1 MSCLQQASE
10 QAGDQ
15 AAAAKS
21 AGCGRSVI
29 VTGAGKGLGA
39 AFASAWA
46 SRGARVLVNN
56 RHLGTGRASAEVL
69 AQRLRAEGCEAVAD
83 LHAVDAPGAAAAI
96 IEAALEAFGRLDV
109 LILNAGIS
117 GAAAK
122 VINLDDAI
130 IRSVMEINFHANTA
144 LVRAALPHLLDAPHA
159 RILFVSSTAGLH
171 GVRGRAAYAA
181 SKGALNAYA
190 LSLAAEL
197 RSARVGVNV
206 LMPYAATAMT
216 AAEAAVSDP
225 RLATDQ
231 ASPAALWLT
240 SAACAE
246 TGGIW
251 IAGAGWFRRAQA
263 LESIGLGNPA
273 ASPEWCAENAAAISD
288 MAGARSY
295 PDAEAAFAD
304 LYRSA
309 AMGDKS
315 RGAES

>member
-1 MSCLQQASE
+1 MSPSE
-10 QAGDQ
+10 PEVGRTRGGSGIQSVDY
-15 AAAAKS
+15 
-21 AGCGRSVI
+21 GRSVV

-39 AFASAWA
+39 AFATAWA
-46 SRGARVLVNN
+46 HRHARVLVNN
-56 RHLGTGRASAEVL
+56 RHLGTGNASAEIL
-69 AQRLRAEGCEAVAD
+69 AQRLRGEGAEAVAD
-83 LHAVDAPGAAAAI
+83 LHAVDAPGAAKAI
-96 IEAALEAFGRLDV
+96 VDAALDAFGRLDV

-122 VINLDDAI
+122 IIDLDDAV
-130 IRSVMEINFHANTA
+130 IRSVMETNFHANTA
-144 LVRAALPHLLDAPHA
+144 IVRAALPHLLEAPDP

-197 RSARVGVNV
+197 RRASVGVNV

-216 AAEAAVSDP
+216 VAETAASDP
-225 RLATDQ
+225 RLA
-231 ASPAALWLT
+231 PELAAAAAVWLT
-240 SAACAE
+240 STACGE

-273 ASPEWCAENAAAISD
+273 ATPEWYAANAEAVSD
-288 MAGARSY
+288 MTMARGY
-295 PDAEAAFAD
+295 PDAETAFAD
-304 LYRSA
+304 LYSCA
-309 AMGDKS
+309 VVGN
-315 RGAES
+315 

>member
-1 MSCLQQASE
+1 MSRLQQASK
-10 QAGDQ
+10 QTSHRDGAQ
-15 AAAAKS
+15 S
-21 AGCGRSVI
+21 ADYGRSVV

-39 AFASAWA
+39 AFACAWA
-46 SRGARVLVNN
+46 GRGARVLINN
-56 RHLGTGRASAEVL
+56 RHLGTGDASAEVL
-69 AQRLRAEGCEAVAD
+69 AQRLRGEGGEAVAD

-96 IEAALEAFGRLDV
+96 VEAALEAFGRLDV

-122 VINLDDAI
+122 VIDLDESI

-144 LVRAALPHLLDAPHA
+144 LVRAALPNLLEAPHP

-197 RSARVGVNV
+197 RFARVGVNL

-216 AAEAAVSDP
+216 ASEAAVFDR
-225 RLATDQ
+225 RLASDQ
-231 ASPAALWLT
+231 AAPAAIWLT

-273 ASPEWCAENAAAISD
+273 ATPEWCAENTEAISD

-295 PDAEAAFAD
+295 PDAEAAFAN
-304 LYRSA
+304 LYASA
-309 AMGDKS
+309 TISS
-315 RGAES
+315 RPRGSET

>member
-10 QAGDQ
+10 QTGDRETAKPAGYR
-15 AAAAKS
+15 
-21 AGCGRSVI
+21 RSVI

-39 AFASAWA
+39 AFACAWA

-56 RHLGTGRASAEVL
+56 RHLGTGHASAEVL
-69 AQRLRAEGCEAVAD
+69 AQRLRGEGGEAVAD

-96 IEAALEAFGRLDV
+96 VEAALEAFGRLDV
-109 LILNAGIS
+109 LILNAGIT

-122 VINLDDAI
+122 VIDLDDAI

-144 LVRAALPHLLDAPHA
+144 LVRAALPHLLDAPQP

-171 GVRGRAAYAA
+171 GVRGRSAYAA

-197 RSARVGVNV
+197 RRARVGVNV

-216 AAEAAVSDP
+216 ASESTVADP
-225 RLATDQ
+225 RLASDQ
-231 ASPAALWLT
+231 AAPAALWLT
-240 SAACAE
+240 SDACTE

-273 ASPEWCAENAAAISD
+273 ATPEWCAENAKAISD
-288 MAGARSY
+288 MAGAHSY

-304 LYRSA
+304 LYASA
-309 AMGDKS
+309 TISSKP
-315 RGAES
+315 RGSET

>member
-1 MSCLQQASE
+1 MGQLRSASE
-10 QAGDQ
+10 QTGDCEAVQ
-15 AAAAKS
+15 S
-21 AGCGRSVI
+21 ADYGRSVI

-46 SRGARVLVNN
+46 HRGARVVINN
-56 RHLGTGRASAEVL
+56 RHLAAGTASAELL
-69 AQRLRAEGCEAVAD
+69 AESLRSQGADVVAD
-83 LHAVDAPGAAAAI
+83 LQAVETPGAADAI
-96 IEAALEAFGRLDV
+96 IGAALAAFGRLDA

-122 VINLDDAI
+122 VGELDDAV

-144 LVRAALPHLLDAPHA
+144 LVRAALPHLLETPDP
-159 RILFVSSTAGLH
+159 RILFISSTAGLH

-197 RSARVGVNV
+197 RRTRVGVNV

-216 AAEAAVSDP
+216 ASEPAGSDP
-225 RLATDQ
+225 RLASEQ
-231 ASPAALWLT
+231 AAPAAVWLT

-263 LESIGLGNPA
+263 LESIGLENPA
-273 ASPEWCAENAAAISD
+273 ATPEWCAESAAAISD

-304 LYRSA
+304 LHRSA
-309 AMGDKS
+309 AIGDES
-315 RGAES
+315 RGAKS